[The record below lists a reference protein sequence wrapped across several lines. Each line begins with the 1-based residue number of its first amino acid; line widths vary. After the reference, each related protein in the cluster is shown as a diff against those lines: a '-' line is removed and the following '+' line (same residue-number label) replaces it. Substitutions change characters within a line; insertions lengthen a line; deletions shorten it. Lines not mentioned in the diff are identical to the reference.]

1 MLYVL
6 VRTFFALR
14 MGKGFSL
21 SCIENTTGTATLE
34 NVLLFY
40 FRKWTAYLLKYS
52 HVSCDHEELS
62 HLTRFDILLCYIFQR
77 NTVFKFYFKKRVNKK
92 LVTWKFN
99 ITLLGKSFL
108 VNLNFLSIEG
118 HKKKSWSLSL
128 GPPSLVQ
135 SFLF

>member
-1 MLYVL
+1 
-6 VRTFFALR
+6 

-40 FRKWTAYLLKYS
+40 FRKWTAYLLKSS
-52 HVSCDHEELS
+52 HVFCDHEELS
-62 HLTRFDILLCYIFQR
+62 HLTRLDILLCYIFQR

-92 LVTWKFN
+92 LVTWKLN

-118 HKKKSWSLSL
+118 HKKKS
-128 GPPSLVQ
+128 
-135 SFLF
+135 